1 MGLNFFNIFLLGG
14 GFTAFVVSAGFITD
28 ASRRIG
34 NLPELKTNKDLT
46 SAHRYSYIAAII
58 AWISVTLFLIAII
71 LIFVYG
77 SEFIVEGGFS
87 NYLILGSL
95 FFVLSGAALVGV
107 LSAIT
112 ASEINKAKISD
123 NGGAYKQAIIATIIG
138 IFSFVAILIAFF
150 VKIFYKPK
158 KKIDVE
164 LTKLES
170 EAKEVAPEGL
180 TEEAEETA
188 PLKEKID

>member
-1 MGLNFFNIFLLGG
+1 MSLSFFNIFLLGG
-14 GFTAFVVSAGFITD
+14 GFIAFIVSAGYITD

-34 NLPELKTNKDLT
+34 NLPELDTNKDLT

-58 AWISVTLFLIAII
+58 AWVSVALFLVAII

-95 FFVLSGAALVGV
+95 FFVLSGAAMVGV

-112 ASEINKAKISD
+112 ASEINKSKVTD
-123 NGGAYKQAIIATIIG
+123 NGGAYSQAIIATIIG
-138 IFSFVAILIAFF
+138 IISFVAILIAFF
-150 VKIFYKPK
+150 VKMFYKPK
-158 KKIDVE
+158 KKIDADVE
-164 LTKLES
+164 KLEDELKRVEP
-170 EAKEVAPEGL
+170 EAPI
-180 TEEAEETA
+180 
-188 PLKEKID
+188 KEKMD